1 VEILTMAFPEGK
13 KDWFSIFSFI
23 MILIE
28 AIQRVF
34 FQDSDD
40 GK

>member
-1 VEILTMAFPEGK
+1 MEVFIVSFPEGK

-28 AIQRVF
+28 AIQRTF
-34 FQDSDD
+34 FGDQGD

>member
-1 VEILTMAFPEGK
+1 MSFPEGR

-23 MILIE
+23 IVLIE
-28 AIQRVF
+28 AIQRAF

-40 GK
+40 GQ

>member
-1 VEILTMAFPEGK
+1 MSFPEGR

-28 AIQRVF
+28 AIQRTF
-34 FQDSDD
+34 FKDETD